1 MWPRVPTQALQPWL
15 LPPSSSSNK
24 ELQKTVCPSRDQ
36 RVPSCRLKLRKTP
49 SQKSSLGKGN
59 LPFENQFP
67 LSVINGH
74 YNVPVLVLFKCV
86 LKGSNKF
93 LKDFLRCL
101 GYIAVLFFRGQLANI
116 SWHLRHTAT
125 SWSMGSTAA
134 PAEAPSENRDCCLDR
149 GRFPW

>member
-1 MWPRVPTQALQPWL
+1 M
-15 LPPSSSSNK
+15 
-24 ELQKTVCPSRDQ
+24 
-36 RVPSCRLKLRKTP
+36 
-49 SQKSSLGKGN
+49 
-59 LPFENQFP
+59 
-67 LSVINGH
+67 
-74 YNVPVLVLFKCV
+74 LVLFKCV